1 MGTSY
6 PHQRE
11 RVKVNFIKREL
22 YQVDYIYVNQN
33 DNKNPYCSDVS
44 LFKNTLET
52 RLAYLSLVW
61 KDGEDYRRD
70 YDSEIDNDYERDDVN
85 YSFHL

>member
-6 PHQRE
+6 PHHRE

-22 YQVDYIYVNQN
+22 YHVDYIYVNQN

-44 LFKNTLET
+44 LFTNTLET

-70 YDSEIDNDYERDDVN
+70 DDRLIMIRNVMMMMN